1 MSSLLERAKALA
13 PEFIAF
19 RRDFHRHP
27 ETGLEE
33 VRTSGI
39 VAEYLTSLGIEV
51 VHPVLEKSGVLG
63 ILRGAKPGKTI
74 AIRADI
80 DALSVPEQSGVEYA
94 STVPGLM
101 HACGHDGHTA
111 ILMGVAK
118 LLSEVKD
125 ELAGT
130 VKFFF
135 QPAEEGPGGALP
147 MIEAGVMEN
156 PRVDAALGLHLGT
169 DQPTGHIGLRA
180 GANSAGT
187 DSIEIRITGKGGHGA
202 HPHKS
207 IDAITAAGHVIVA
220 LQTIASREIDPLG
233 SVVVTLGTING
244 GYRGNVIA
252 DTVVIT
258 GTVRTLDP
266 EVRASMPERIERIV
280 GGVCAAMRTEFEL
293 NYSNGYPSVFN
304 DVEMTDMLESVGQR
318 VLGADKVHRIAN
330 PSMGGEDFA
339 YFAEKVPAIF
349 FRLGAANEA
358 KDCIYPGHHPK
369 YNFDEDA
376 IPVGMAVM
384 AEAALE
390 YLNK

>member
-1 MSSLLERAKALA
+1 MSSLFERAKALA

-19 RRDFHRHP
+19 RRDFHQHP
-27 ETGLEE
+27 EFGLEE

-51 VHPVLEKSGVLG
+51 IHPVLEKSGVVG

-74 AIRADI
+74 ALRADI
-80 DALSVPEQSGVEYA
+80 DALPVPEQTGVAYA
-94 STVPGLM
+94 SKTPGRM

-125 ELAGT
+125 QMAGT

-135 QPAEEGPGGALP
+135 QPAEEGPGGAAP

-156 PRVDAALGLHLGT
+156 PHVDAAMGLHLGT
-169 DQPTGHIGLRA
+169 DLPTGHIGLRA

-187 DSIEIRITGKGGHGA
+187 DSIEITITGKGGHGA

-207 IDAITAAGHVIVA
+207 IDAITAAGHAIVA

-233 SVVVTLGTING
+233 SVVLTLGTING

-266 EVRASMPERIERIV
+266 EVRASMPERIERILS
-280 GGVCAAMRTEFEL
+280 GVCAAMRTKFEL
-293 NYSNGYPSVFN
+293 KYNNGYPSVIN
-304 DVEMTDMLESVGQR
+304 DADMADMLERIGQR

-339 YFAEKVPAIF
+339 YFAEKAPAIF
-349 FRLGAANEA
+349 FRLGGANEA
-358 KDCIYPGHHPK
+358 KECIYPGHHPK